1 MLAVL
6 YLQIQSIGPISY
18 DHQRLLVD
26 ISSPL
31 PVQVSV
37 LEILE
42 IKDKLTMGEIMSLQD
57 GITKE
62 EVVAIASQV
71 SD

>member
-1 MLAVL
+1 M
-6 YLQIQSIGPISY
+6 
-18 DHQRLLVD
+18 
-26 ISSPL
+26 
-31 PVQVSV
+31 SV

-42 IKDKLTMGEIMSLQD
+42 IKDALTMGEIMSLQD

-71 SD
+71 GDWLERNQAAKKMT